1 MPIVYETAI
10 AEAVIAESA
19 KSFGDTY
26 AAHVMHVQLGIEYK
40 DWDGSTVGVI
50 DLESLIW
57 ELNERHSREDSHML
71 STNKAER
78 EAFAA
83 VVAQLYAPLFGR
95 V

>member
-1 MPIVYETAI
+1 MSIVYDTAI
-10 AEAVIAESA
+10 AETVITESA

-26 AAHVMHVQLGIEYK
+26 PAHVMNIQLGIEYG

-57 ELNERHSREDSHML
+57 ELNERHDREDSHL
-71 STNKAER
+71 LGTNRAER

-95 V
+95 G